1 MKILHVVDSGF
12 FEQHRKTV
20 VETLLALAD
29 AGVEQA
35 AYAPEGETLGGLDA
49 RMPLAHFKVAK
60 DGRASGL
67 SNRIRAWRMARTFGP
82 DIAIKWGPAAREAA
96 PSGGFVQVSF
106 VNERENLRRFD
117 RADYVMTNLDSV
129 LSWAKNNGFSGTK
142 SFMLPSFVYEYKNMP
157 PVLKRDFFI
166 PEKAKIIYI
175 SGNFSRGIGYET
187 LFDAIPSL
195 VDVYFFIAGAGRDE
209 EYIKDCASRANVK
222 SRSRFIPEIERTQA
236 ALSLSDFALLP
247 FDSSETAK
255 DILEAQA
262 AGKVV
267 LTLRTDSAKEFVSE
281 GKTGFTVPKGDSYL
295 LRRRIKEIISMDA
308 DEKRKIAEAALESA
322 SQYRAAKVVPG
333 YVSAFEELVAK
344 YRSRKNLLH

>member
-20 VETLLALAD
+20 AETLLALAD

-35 AYAPEGETLGGLDA
+35 AYAPDGETIGGLDA
-49 RMPLAHFKVAK
+49 RIPFSYFKVAK
-60 DGRASGL
+60 DGRASTL
-67 SNRIRAWRMARTFGP
+67 SNRIRAWKLARAFGP
-82 DIAIKWGPAAREAA
+82 DIAVKWGPAARDAA

-117 RADYVMTNLDSV
+117 RADYVMTNLDGV
-129 LSWAKNNGFSGTK
+129 LAWAKNNGFSGTK

-157 PVLKRDFFI
+157 PVLKKDFFI
-166 PEKAKIIYI
+166 PEKAKIIYV
-175 SGNFSRGIGYET
+175 SGNFVRGIGYET

-195 VDVYFFIAGAGRDE
+195 VDVYFLIAGAGRDE
-209 EYIKDCASRANVK
+209 EYIKDCASRVNVK
-222 SRSRFIPEIERTQA
+222 SRSRFVPEIERTQS
-236 ALSLSDFALLP
+236 ALALSDFALLP

-267 LTLRTDSAKEFVSE
+267 LALKTDAAKEFISE
-281 GKTGFTVPKGDSYL
+281 GRTGFTVPKGDAYL
-295 LRRRIKEIISMDA
+295 LRRKIKEIIAMDA
-308 DEKRKIAEAALESA
+308 DAKKKIADAALESA
-322 SQYRAAKVVPG
+322 AQYRADKVVPG
-333 YVSAFEELVAK
+333 YVSMFGELVAK
-344 YRSRKNLLH
+344 YRSRKNLLY